1 MEYLK
6 LLGHLTLYWGRLAF
20 PLFAFIAVEGYL
32 HTSDLKKYIK
42 RLVIFGLISQI
53 PFMIFRSLI
62 DLNFMIN
69 IMFTLLLGILA
80 IFSFDKMKNKYFGL
94 LISIA
99 LIIIGQ
105 VINVDYG
112 WYGVG
117 LVFLIF
123 ITKKNRLIFFITY
136 VFYTVLYYFMVYIRL
151 NLHLIRHYIPYIM
164 TSILPIILMLLYN
177 GKQGYKIKYFYYWFY
192 PVHMLVIYCV
202 SKFI

>member
-1 MEYLK
+1 MESRKPFGY
-6 LLGHLTLYWGRLAF
+6 LTLYLGRLSF
-20 PLFAFIAVEGYL
+20 PLFAFIAVEGYI
-32 HTSDLKKYIK
+32 HTSDLKNYIK
-42 RLVIFGLISQI
+42 RLIIFGIISQV
-53 PFMIFRSLI
+53 PFMLFRSLI
-62 DLNFMIN
+62 DKNFMIN

-123 ITKKNRLIFFITY
+123 MTKKNKI
-136 VFYTVLYYFMVYIRL
+136 VFCISYIIYILVYYFIGYIKL
-151 NLHLIRHYIPYIM
+151 DFNFIRYYIPYII
-164 TSILPIILMLLYN
+164 TSSLPIILILLYN

>member
-1 MEYLK
+1 MEYPK
-6 LLGHLTLYWGRLAF
+6 QSGYLTLYWGRLAF

-42 RLVIFGLISQI
+42 RLIIFGLISQV
-53 PFMIFRSLI
+53 PFMLFRSLI
-62 DLNFMIN
+62 GPKLMIN

-80 IFSFDKMKNKYFGL
+80 ILSFDKMKNKYLGI

-105 VINVDYG
+105 VIHVDYG

-123 ITKKNRLIFFITY
+123 LTKKNKLIFFISY
-136 VFYTVLYYFMVYIRL
+136 ILYTLLYYFIGYIKL
-151 NLHLIRHYIPYIM
+151 DFHFIKYYITFIL
-164 TSILPIILMLLYN
+164 TSTLPIILMLLYN
-177 GKQGYKIKYFYYWFY
+177 GKQGYKMKYFYYWFY